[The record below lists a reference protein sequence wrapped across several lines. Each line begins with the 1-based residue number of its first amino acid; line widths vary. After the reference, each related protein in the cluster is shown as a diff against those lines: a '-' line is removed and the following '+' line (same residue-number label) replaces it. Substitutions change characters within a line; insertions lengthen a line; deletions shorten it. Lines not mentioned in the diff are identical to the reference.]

1 MMGHW
6 SSSLCLEDGMP
17 RKNPALR
24 YPVTH
29 QRDHARPRT
38 VPAPTTEQFDAQVTL
53 LVYPVALGLWDRV
66 RGQRYRERVLT
77 LPVLVGILLSLVWR
91 QMPSISELKRVLAH
105 EPLLWVAPTTVS
117 QQAIAER
124 LETMPAQL
132 FATLW
137 AEVTPQLQQRARQ
150 RPLAH
155 APVLAALDPVYEQVW
170 VVDSSRLEAVFK
182 KSQAARTQTGK
193 QLGGTLTTVLDVGS
207 HLPVHAW
214 VDPSPTVND
223 RAILPEL
230 RERTPPGTLLVLDRG
245 YNSFAQFDAI
255 TEQGSTVVGRWTA
268 SWRAE
273 VVQTLSSPQGLLDQI
288 VRVGTYRS
296 SPCRHP
302 LRRIGR
308 YDNGQWHWWVTTELD
323 ADRLPAAQV
332 IALYAQR
339 WRVEEVFLQVK
350 RLLNLSYLWGST
362 ANAIAV
368 QVWTTLLV
376 YGVLVDLCAELGV
389 ALGVPTER
397 ISVEMTYRSL
407 YHYARACQQG
417 ETRGLVAWLSAPD
430 QADLALVKR
439 QRKRPK
445 PDHVPKTDRANL

>member
-1 MMGHW
+1 
-6 SSSLCLEDGMP
+6 MP

-24 YPVTH
+24 YPATH

-38 VPAPTTEQFDAQVTL
+38 VPAPTTAEFDAQVTL

-66 RGQRYRERVLT
+66 RGQELRERVLT
-77 LPVLVGILLSLVWR
+77 LPVMVGILLSLVWR

-117 QQAIAER
+117 QQAISER
-124 LETMPAQL
+124 LETMPAQV

-150 RPLAH
+150 RPAAH
-155 APVLAALDPVYEQVW
+155 APVLAALDPVYERIW

-182 KSQAARTQTGK
+182 KSKAARTQDGK

-214 VDPSPTVND
+214 IDPSPTVND

-245 YNSFAQFDAI
+245 YNSFAQFDAV
-255 TEQGSTVVGRWTA
+255 TEQGSTVIGRWTA
-268 SWRAE
+268 HWRAE
-273 VVQTLSSPQGLLDQI
+273 VIATLPAAHGMLDQI

-308 YDNGQWHWWVTTELD
+308 CLDNQWHWWVTTDLD
-323 ADRLPAAQV
+323 ADRLPAEQV
-332 IALYAQR
+332 IALYEQR
-339 WRVEEVFLQVK
+339 WRIEEVFLQVK

-376 YGVLVDLCAELGV
+376 YGVLVDLCAQLGV
-389 ALGVPTER
+389 ALGVPPER
-397 ISVEMTYRSL
+397 ISVEMTFRSL
-407 YHYARACQQG
+407 YHYARACQRG
-417 ETRGLVAWLSAPD
+417 ETRGLVAWLSDPA
-430 QADLALVKR
+430 QGDLGLVKR
-439 QRKRPK
+439 ARKRPK
-445 PDHVPKTDRANL
+445 PPQVTITDPANL

>member
-1 MMGHW
+1 
-6 SSSLCLEDGMP
+6 MP

-24 YPVTH
+24 YPAIH

-38 VPAPTTEQFDAQVTL
+38 VPAPTTEEFDAQMTL

-66 RGQRYRERVLT
+66 RGQGYRERILT
-77 LPVLVGILLSLVWR
+77 LPVMVGILLSLVWR
-91 QMPSISELKRVLAH
+91 QMPSLSELKRVLGH

-117 QQAIAER
+117 QQAISER
-124 LETMPAQL
+124 LETLPAEL

-137 AEVTPQLQQRARQ
+137 AEVTPRLQERAAQ
-150 RPLAH
+150 RPAAH
-155 APVLAALDPVYEQVW
+155 DVLLAALDPSYERVW
-170 VVDSSRLEAVFK
+170 VLDSSRLEQVFK
-182 KSQAARTQTGK
+182 KSKAARTQEGK

-223 RAILPEL
+223 RVILPEL
-230 RERTPPGTLLVLDRG
+230 RERTPPGTILVLDRG
-245 YNSFAQFDAI
+245 YNSFAEFDAV
-255 TEQGSTVVGRWTA
+255 TEQGSTVIGRWTA
-268 SWRAE
+268 HWRAE
-273 VVQTLSSPQGLLDQI
+273 VVETVSSPQGMLDQI
-288 VRVGTYRS
+288 VRVGAYRS

-308 YDNGQWHWWVTTELD
+308 CVDNQWHWWVTTELD
-323 ADRLPAAQV
+323 AQRLPAEQV
-332 IALYAQR
+332 IALYDQR
-339 WRVEEVFLQVK
+339 WRIEEVFLQVK

-368 QVWTTLLV
+368 QVWTTLVV
-376 YGVLVDLCAELGV
+376 YGVLVDLCAELGT

-397 ISVEMTYRSL
+397 ISVELTYRSL

-417 ETRGLVAWLSAPD
+417 ETRGLVAWLSDPA
-430 QADLALVKR
+430 QGDLGLVKR
-439 QRKRPK
+439 ERKRQK
-445 PDHVPKTDRANL
+445 PPPVTITESLNL

>member
-1 MMGHW
+1 
-6 SSSLCLEDGMP
+6 MP

-24 YPVTH
+24 YPAIH

-38 VPAPTTEQFDAQVTL
+38 VPAPTTEEFDAQMTL

-66 RGQRYRERVLT
+66 RGQGYRERILT
-77 LPVLVGILLSLVWR
+77 LPVMVGILLSLVWR
-91 QMPSISELKRVLAH
+91 QMPSLSELKRVLGH

-117 QQAIAER
+117 QQAISER
-124 LETMPAQL
+124 LETLSAEL

-137 AEVTPQLQQRARQ
+137 AEVTPRLQERAAQ
-150 RPLAH
+150 RPAAH
-155 APVLAALDPVYEQVW
+155 DVLLAALDPSYERVW
-170 VVDSSRLEAVFK
+170 VLDSSRLEQVFK
-182 KSQAARTQTGK
+182 KSKAARTQEGK

-223 RAILPEL
+223 RVILPEL
-230 RERTPPGTLLVLDRG
+230 RERTPPGTILVLDRG
-245 YNSFAQFDAI
+245 YNSFAEFDAV
-255 TEQGSTVVGRWTA
+255 TEQGSTVIGRWTA
-268 SWRAE
+268 HWRAE
-273 VVQTLSSPQGLLDQI
+273 VVETVSSPQGMLDQI
-288 VRVGTYRS
+288 VRVGAYRS

-308 YDNGQWHWWVTTELD
+308 CVDNQWHWWVTTELD
-323 ADRLPAAQV
+323 AQRLPAEQV
-332 IALYAQR
+332 IALYDQR
-339 WRVEEVFLQVK
+339 WRIEEVFLQVK

-368 QVWTTLLV
+368 QVWTTLVV
-376 YGVLVDLCAELGV
+376 YGVLVDLCAELGT

-397 ISVEMTYRSL
+397 ISVELTYRSL

-417 ETRGLVAWLSAPD
+417 ETRGLVAWLSDPA
-430 QADLALVKR
+430 QGDLGLVKR
-439 QRKRPK
+439 ERKRQK
-445 PDHVPKTDRANL
+445 PPPVTITESLNL